1 MLISDIDRKHI
12 ERKYHGEDFDSF
24 NRFAYHGY
32 DFDESTGLSDEEIK
46 TGVVCL
52 AHALEGEDHAVAKSK
67 MFEYVLK
74 NTRIDINEH
83 DYFIGIYTWDR
94 VLRDH
99 TLIKWIYEA
108 ADKVA
113 DELGDRKRDDFSRA
127 GYAWSSLDY
136 DHNVPDWDALSE
148 LGIVGLIDRID
159 GSHKKWRESGKITEK
174 QENYYSAMRCELCA
188 VLSLIKR
195 LHAYSQTKN
204 FEKAPLISESLKNL
218 SEGAP
223 KTTLDMLQLAYIFFM
238 VTEST
243 DLIQVRSLGHGL
255 DDMLYPFY
263 KRDVESGRFSKEQI
277 KSFIAY
283 FFIQFHAIGNYWG
296 QPFYLGGSDLEGNT
310 RVNEMSYMLLDVHRE
325 LGIYN
330 PKIQIKISPSTPR
343 DFVNKAL
350 DMIIAGNT
358 SIVFCNDETI
368 IKAIMNSG
376 GTREQGVY
384 ADIKGC
390 YEYAYRTGRSGIS
403 TNVINALKSVVL
415 VFNNGVDPT
424 TNLKIGIK
432 TGYITEFTSFEQFKK
447 AYYDQLDYIL
457 CELQRSIGAFEK
469 YSAEVSPA
477 IMHSSTYS
485 ACAQKLCDM
494 NDGGVPSVADNWVA
508 GFASVVDSLMAVYE
522 LVFERKV
529 TTLCELGEALKNNW
543 HGYEKLRL
551 RALNCTHKFGN
562 GDSLADECAVEL
574 HNHISKFV
582 HSIRR
587 ERGRSIYFIHSARG
601 YIDLG
606 KQTEATP
613 DGRFSG
619 EEMSKNV
626 SPVIGMDKKG
636 VTALIRSATALDLS
650 LADSGACLDCM
661 LHPTTVRGDG
671 GRDILFGVLDT
682 YMKRGGAS
690 IHFNIFD
697 ADMLREAQKHPEK
710 YEGLQVRVCGWN
722 TLWNNMSREEQEA
735 YIKRAEVIAE

>member
-12 ERKYHGEDFDSF
+12 EGKYHGADFDPF
-24 NRFAYHGY
+24 NRFVYHGY
-32 DFDESTGLSDEEIK
+32 AYDESTGLSDEEIK
-46 TGVVCL
+46 AGVAAL
-52 AHALEGEDHAVAKSK
+52 AESLEGEDHAVAKSK
-67 MFEYVLK
+67 MFEYVLN

-83 DYFIGIYTWDR
+83 DYFVGIYTWDR

-113 DELGDRKRDDFSRA
+113 LELGDRKRDEFSRA
-127 GYAWSSLDY
+127 GYAWTSLDF
-136 DHNVPDWDALSE
+136 DHNVPDWDAIAS

-159 GSHKKWRESGKITEK
+159 ESHRALGESGKITPK
-174 QENYYSAMRCELCA
+174 QENYYGAMRRELCA
-188 VLSLIKR
+188 VRSLIKR
-195 LHAYSQTKN
+195 LYEYSLTKD
-204 FEKAPLISESLKNL
+204 FPKARLIGESLKNL

-223 KTTLDMLQLAYIFFM
+223 KTTLDILQLTYIFFM

-263 KRDVESGRFSKEQI
+263 KRDIESGRFTKEQI

-296 QPFYLGGSDLEGNT
+296 QPFYLGGSTVEGDT
-310 RVNEMSYMLLDVHRE
+310 RVNEMSYILLDVYRE
-325 LGIYN
+325 LEIYN
-330 PKIQIKISPSTPR
+330 PKIQIKVSPSTPR
-343 DFVNKAL
+343 DFLDKAL
-350 DMIIAGNT
+350 DMVISGRT

-415 VFNNGVDPT
+415 VFSNGVDPT
-424 TNLKIGIK
+424 TGLKIGID
-432 TGYITEFTSFEQFKK
+432 TGDLSEMTSFEEFKA
-447 AYYDQLDYIL
+447 AYYAQLDHLL
-457 CELQRSIGAFEK
+457 CELQRSIGTFEK
-469 YSAEVSPA
+469 YSAEISPA

-485 ACAQKLCDM
+485 GCAEKLCDM
-494 NDGGVPSVADNWVA
+494 NDGGIPSVADNWVA

-522 LVFERKV
+522 LVFEKQTV
-529 TTLCELGEALKNNW
+529 TLMELGEALRNDW
-543 HGYEKLRL
+543 EGYENLRL
-551 RALNCTHKFGN
+551 RALGCTHKFGR
-562 GDSLADECAVEL
+562 GDVLADECAREL
-574 HNHISKFV
+574 HEHISDFV
-582 HSIRR
+582 HAIRR

-601 YIDLG
+601 YIELG
-606 KQTEATP
+606 RQTEATP
-613 DGRFSG
+613 DGRRAG

-626 SPVIGMDKKG
+626 SPVIGMDTKG
-636 VTALIRSATALDLS
+636 VTALIRSATSLDLS

-661 LHPTTVRGDG
+661 LHPTAVQGEG
-671 GRDILFGVLDT
+671 GRDILFSVLDT

-722 TLWNNMSREEQEA
+722 TLWNNMSRNEQEA
-735 YIKRAEVIAE
+735 YIKRAEAIAQ

>member
-1 MLISDIDRKHI
+1 MLISAADRKHI
-12 ERKYHGEDFDSF
+12 EGKYHGAEFDSF

-32 DFDESTGLSDEEIK
+32 DYDESTGLSDGEIK
-46 TGVVCL
+46 AGVASL
-52 AHALEGEDHAVAKSK
+52 ARALEGEDHAVAKSK
-67 MFEYVLK
+67 MFEYVLN

-83 DYFIGIYTWDR
+83 DFFVGIYTWDR

-113 DELGDRKRDDFSRA
+113 LELGDRKRDDFSRA

-136 DHNVPDWDALSE
+136 DHNVPDWDAVSE
-148 LGIVGLIDRID
+148 LGIVGLIERID
-159 GSHKKWRESGKITEK
+159 ASYKHLSESGKLSKK
-174 QENYYSAMRCELCA
+174 QENYYLAMRRELCA
-188 VLSLIKR
+188 VLFLIKR
-195 LHAYSQTKN
+195 LYAYSLTKN
-204 FEKAPLISESLKNL
+204 FEKAPLSSESLKNL

-223 KTTLDMLQLAYIFFM
+223 KTTFDMLQLAYIFFM

-263 KRDVESGRFSKEQI
+263 KRDVESGRFSKDEI

-350 DMIIAGNT
+350 DMIIEGNT

-415 VFNNGVDPT
+415 VFSNGVDPT
-424 TNLKIGIK
+424 TGLKIGID
-432 TGYITEFTSFEQFKK
+432 TGDVAKFTSYEQFKK
-447 AYYDQLDYIL
+447 AYYDQLDYL
-457 CELQRSIGAFEK
+457 LRELRRSVGTFEK

-485 ACAQKLCDM
+485 ACAEKLCDM
-494 NDGGVPSVADNWVA
+494 NDGGVPTVADNWVA
-508 GFASVVDSLMAVYE
+508 GFASAVDSLMAVYE
-522 LVFERKV
+522 LVFERKI
-529 TTLCELGEALKNNW
+529 TTLRELGEALKNNW
-543 HGYEKLRL
+543 QGYERLRL
-551 RALNCTHKFGN
+551 LALNCTHKFGN

-574 HNHISKFV
+574 HNHISTLV
-582 HSIRR
+582 HGMQKENRR
-587 ERGRSIYFIHSARG
+587 CIYFIHSARG
-601 YIDLG
+601 YIELG
-606 KQTEATP
+606 RQTEATP

-636 VTALIRSATALDLS
+636 VTALIRSATSLDLS

-661 LHPTTVRGDG
+661 LHPTTVRGEG

-690 IHFNIFD
+690 VHFNIFD

-735 YIKRAEVIAE
+735 YIKRAEAIAE

>member
-1 MLISDIDRKHI
+1 MLISDIDRKYI
-12 ERKYHGEDFDSF
+12 EGKYHGEDFDSF
-24 NRFAYHGY
+24 NRFAFHGY
-32 DFDESTGLSDEEIK
+32 DYDEATGLSDEEVQA
-46 TGVVCL
+46 GVADL
-52 AHALEGEDHAVAKSK
+52 AASLEGEDHAVAKSK
-67 MFEYVLK
+67 MFEYVLE
-74 NTRIDINEH
+74 NTRIDINQH
-83 DYFIGIYTWDR
+83 DYFVGIYTWDR

-113 DELGDRKRDDFSRA
+113 QELGDRKRDDFSRT

-136 DHNVPDWDALSE
+136 DHNVPDWDAIAE
-148 LGIVGLIDRID
+148 LGIVGLIERID
-159 GSHKKWRESGKITEK
+159 ESHKRWLESGRITEK
-174 QENYYSAMRCELCA
+174 QENYYIAMRRELSA
-188 VLSLIKR
+188 VLSLVKR
-195 LHAYSQTKN
+195 FYKYSLTKD
-204 FEKAPLISESLKNL
+204 FQKIPLIRESLKNI

-263 KRDVESGRFSKEQI
+263 KRDIESGRFTKTEI

-296 QPFYLGGSDLEGNT
+296 QPFYLGGSDVEGNT
-310 RVNEMSYMLLDVHRE
+310 RVNEMSYILLEVYRE
-325 LGIYN
+325 LDIYN
-330 PKIQIKISPSTPR
+330 PKIQIKIGPSTPR
-343 DFVNKAL
+343 DFIDIAL
-350 DMIIAGNT
+350 DMIISGST

-390 YEYAYRTGRSGIS
+390 YEYAYRAGRSGIS
-403 TNVINALKSVVL
+403 TNVINTLKSVVL
-415 VFNNGVDPT
+415 VFSNGVDPT
-424 TNLKIGIK
+424 TDLKIGVE
-432 TGYITEFTSFEQFKK
+432 TGDVAEFTSFEEFKA
-447 AYYDQLDYIL
+447 AYYTQLDHL
-457 CELQRSIGAFEK
+457 LRELQRSIGAFEK

-477 IMHSSTYS
+477 IMHSCTY
-485 ACAQKLCDM
+485 AGCVDGLCDM
-494 NDGGVPSVADNWVA
+494 NAGGVPSVADNWVA

-522 LVFERKV
+522 LVYEKKV
-529 TTLCELGEALKNNW
+529 TTLRELGEALKNNW
-543 HGYEKLRL
+543 QGYENLRL
-551 RALNCTHKFGN
+551 RALNCVHKFGI
-562 GDSLADECAVEL
+562 GDTPADECAVEL
-574 HNHISKFV
+574 HNHISDFV
-582 HSIRR
+582 HGIRR

-606 KQTEATP
+606 RQTEATP
-613 DGRFSG
+613 DGRFAG

-650 LADSGACLDCM
+650 LSDSGACLDCM
-661 LHPTTVRGDG
+661 LHPTTVQGEG
-671 GRDILFGVLDT
+671 GRDILYSVLDT
-682 YMKRGGAS
+682 YMKMGGAS
-690 IHFNIFD
+690 IHFNIFN
-697 ADMLREAQKHPEK
+697 AEMLRDAQKHPEK

-722 TLWNNMSREEQEA
+722 TLWNNMSRDEQEA
-735 YIKRAEVIAE
+735 YIKRAEAIAE